1 MSLAGLPCATGRG
14 ARRRRPPLAKTFD
27 SAKNKATVLKLRSR
41 PAGLQQSISD
51 YKTRVGDAR
60 AKAAKKREEM
70 AKLEASKETLMREID
85 GRIEMAMRS
94 AEKSEA

>member
-1 MSLAGLPCATGRG
+1 
-14 ARRRRPPLAKTFD
+14 
-27 SAKNKATVLKLRSR
+27 
-41 PAGLQQSISD
+41 
-51 YKTRVGDAR
+51 VGDAR